1 MSKLW
6 AIIKRE
12 YLERVRSKWFII
24 GSLLAPLIMAAF
36 AILPG
41 LFFTIK
47 TGGPTRLAVA
57 DLTPDAKLYAPIR
70 AALLRN
76 PRDEESPKPS
86 DQAANLQSANQLEQA
101 KKQEEGNVQFSL
113 EPVLINGRDETTLK
127 NELNARVASGN
138 LDGYI
143 ILQPDVLT
151 ATSDTEKG
159 RIAYYGRNVNDVIT
173 RERLKSAVNS
183 AVREQRL
190 AAFGVDEKKVS
201 AASQPVEVSA
211 FPVNEK
217 GETGQEDSGQGFW
230 AVFILGLLIYMTI
243 IMYGNSVMSAVIEEK
258 GTRISEIL
266 FSSVRSFTLMMGK
279 LIGVSLVGLTQYAI
293 WALMFVLFSVFGVSV
308 LLSRGMDIK
317 LPQISITLFIYLALY
332 FLIGYFIY
340 ASLYALIGAMVT
352 TTQEGTMMSMPVTYT
367 LVIGF
372 MVSFSVIRN
381 PDSPLA
387 FWLSMIPLFSPIVM
401 PLRVVSHAPPLWQML
416 LSLGIG
422 FAVVTGVVWLA
433 ARVYRIGMLMYGK
446 KASIPEVVRWIR
458 QA

>member
-6 AIIKRE
+6 AVIKRE

-41 LFFTIK
+41 LFFAIK

-57 DLTPDAKLYAPIR
+57 DLTPDAKLYAPVR

-76 PRDEESPKPS
+76 PRDEEAAKPS

-101 KKQEEGNVQFSL
+101 KKQEAGNVQFAV
-113 EPVLINGRDETTLK
+113 EQEAINGRDETALK
-127 NELNARVASGN
+127 RDLSARVAAGT

-143 ILQPDVLT
+143 ILRPDVLT
-151 ATSDTEKG
+151 ATDDAG
-159 RIAYYGRNVNDVIT
+159 RIEYFGRNVNDVIT
-173 RERLKSAVNS
+173 RERLKSAVNK

-190 AAFGVDEKKVS
+190 AAFGVDEKKVT

-217 GETGQEDSGQGFW
+217 GEVGKEDSGEGFW

-243 IMYGNSVMSAVIEEK
+243 IMYGNSVMAAVIEEK

-279 LIGVSLVGLTQYAI
+279 LVGVSLVGLTQYAI

-308 LLSRGMDIK
+308 LLSRGVDIK
-317 LPQISITLFIYLALY
+317 LPQTSLILFVYLALY
-332 FLIGYFIY
+332 FLIGYFLY

-352 TTQEGTMMSMPVTYT
+352 TSQEGTMMSMPVTYT

-381 PDSPLA
+381 PDSSLA

-401 PLRVVSHAPPLWQML
+401 PLRVVSHQPPLWQML

-422 FAVVTGVVWLA
+422 FTVVVGVVWLA
-433 ARVYRIGMLMYGK
+433 ARVYRVGMLMYGK
-446 KASIPEVVRWIR
+446 KASIPEVMRWIR